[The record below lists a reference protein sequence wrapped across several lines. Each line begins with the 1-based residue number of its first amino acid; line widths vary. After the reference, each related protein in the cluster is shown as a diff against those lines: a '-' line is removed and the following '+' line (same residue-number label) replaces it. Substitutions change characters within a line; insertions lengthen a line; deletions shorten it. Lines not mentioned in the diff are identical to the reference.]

1 MLTSYP
7 DPNTNQNS
15 IPNPNPNSA
24 PNPNSNP
31 NPNGLRS
38 GQYLIFSW
46 KQLGVGCRRVL
57 FVEAGIVGDVNA
69 YNAIQAMPVWTV
81 MLPRRM
87 EPLQQSSPV
96 TGLVAAVDSAT
107 SQRGQHA
114 ADVDPQSKG

>member
-7 DPNTNQNS
+7 DPNTNRNS

-24 PNPNSNP
+24 PNPNSNLNPNSNP

-46 KQLGVGCRRVL
+46 KQLVL

-107 SQRGQHA
+107 SRRGQHA
-114 ADVDPQSKG
+114 ADVGPQSKG

>member
-1 MLTSYP
+1 M
-7 DPNTNQNS
+7 
-15 IPNPNPNSA
+15 
-24 PNPNSNP
+24 
-31 NPNGLRS
+31 
-38 GQYLIFSW
+38 
-46 KQLGVGCRRVL
+46 L
-57 FVEAGIVGDVNA
+57 FVEAGIVCD
-69 YNAIQAMPVWTV
+69 V